1 VPEESAAASTER
13 TGRRGE
19 ISDCFHSSRTTK
31 DQNMSAGI
39 TAVSDANFDIEIEQS
54 ERPVLIDFW
63 APWCG
68 PCMAL
73 LPTIEGVA
81 SVYGDDLKVVKVNID
96 ENPLLAA
103 KFGVQGIP
111 NLTLVKDGKAFALRE
126 RTRTRLVG
134 EIDGLLG

>member
-1 VPEESAAASTER
+1 MET
-13 TGRRGE
+13 TGRRVE
-19 ISDCFHSSRTTK
+19 IPDCFHSSRRTK

-39 TAVSDANFDIEIEQS
+39 IAVSDANFDIEIGES

-96 ENPLLAA
+96 ENPLLAE

-111 NLTLVKDGKAFALRE
+111 NLTLVKDGKAVTLRE

>member
-1 VPEESAAASTER
+1 
-13 TGRRGE
+13 
-19 ISDCFHSSRTTK
+19 
-31 DQNMSAGI
+31 MSAGI
-39 TAVSDANFDIEIEQS
+39 TAVSDANFDVEIEQS

-73 LPTIEGVA
+73 LPTIEGLA

-96 ENPLLAA
+96 ENPLLAE

-111 NLTLVKDGKAFALRE
+111 NLTLVSDGKAVALRE
-126 RTRTRLVG
+126 RSRTRLVG
-134 EIDGLLG
+134 EIDALLG